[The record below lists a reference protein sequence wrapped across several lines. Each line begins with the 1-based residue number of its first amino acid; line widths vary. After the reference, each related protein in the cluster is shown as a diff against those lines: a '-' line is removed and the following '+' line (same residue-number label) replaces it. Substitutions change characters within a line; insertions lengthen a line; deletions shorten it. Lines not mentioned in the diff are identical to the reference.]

1 MQRSTARDCWVM
13 TSTHNDTSS
22 EGLYVIQGF
31 RFQTVAAQPASP
43 ARLQLQPAQPAGVGD
58 LPRRHGGGRGRW
70 PSLWRCRFGRLIP
83 WPDGG
88 GAQGRLLLRGS
99 RSSWRRLAGLAASGP
114 RRRSGGCGRSSYSST
129 LRPTSPSPKVT

>member
-1 MQRSTARDCWVM
+1 MQRTARDCWIM

-31 RFQTVAAQPASP
+31 RFQTVAAQPATRALQDCNCNRPSP
-43 ARLQLQPAQPAGVGD
+43 PVFETC
-58 LPRRHGGGRGRW
+58 HGGERGRW
-70 PSLWRCRFGRLIP
+70 PSLWRRRFGRLIP

-129 LRPTSPSPKVT
+129 PRPTSPSPKVT